1 VLAPHCLCNRAWDLR
16 KDSLASSV
24 AMAPGDVVFISCDEN
39 VVSLDV
45 RWPEA
50 DSNAYKVRHFS
61 IFRKVRLLH

>member
-1 VLAPHCLCNRAWDLR
+1 
-16 KDSLASSV
+16 
-24 AMAPGDVVFISCDEN
+24 MAPGDVVFISCDEN